1 MQKVG
6 GMVRRAG
13 PDGVLNATSGCGV
26 TSCAA
31 SRAGRDTLD
40 ESSVR
45 ASGPENAH
53 EKMERTT
60 SYGVFV
66 ARLLLTALACV
77 AAGAAPVAAQVAV
90 PAERAYLV
98 GEGDVLA
105 VRVVNETDLSGEYTV
120 GPDGTIVFPLLGRL
134 QAAGRSAA
142 EIEADLI
149 ARLGDG
155 YLKNALVRVQ
165 VTSFLSK
172 RIFVLGEV
180 ATPGPIPL
188 SGRMTLIEAMAAAGS
203 LTENAGGELTVVRGA
218 APQVVSLEVSEQ
230 DLAATGET
238 VEVLRLSV
246 ASLREGRWPQDF
258 FLQDGDTVFVPR
270 VEMFYING
278 NVMVPGVYPIEPGVT
293 VLRALAMAGGVTA
306 MGAQGRVRIVRIVD
320 GAKQEFD
327 VELDD
332 LVQAGDTIV
341 VPARF
346 F

>member
-1 MQKVG
+1 MQHPG
-6 GMVRRAG
+6 
-13 PDGVLNATSGCGV
+13 GV

-31 SRAGRDTLD
+31 SGAGRGAPD
-40 ESSVR
+40 ESPAR
-45 ASGPENAH
+45 ASGPESVH

-66 ARLLLTALACV
+66 ARLVLAALASL
-77 AAGAAPVAAQVAV
+77 AADAVPDAAAQVAV

-98 GEGDVLA
+98 GEGDVLG
-105 VRVVNETDLSGEYTV
+105 VRVVNEAELSGDYTV

-149 ARLGDG
+149 ARLADG

-165 VTSFLSK
+165 VASFLSK

-180 ATPGPIPL
+180 ASPGAIPL
-188 SGRMTLIEAMAAAGS
+188 TGRMTLIEAMSAAGS
-203 LTENAGGELTVVRGA
+203 LTENAGGELRVVRGT
-218 APQVVSLEVSEQ
+218 APQVASLEVREQ
-230 DLAATGET
+230 DLAATTET

-278 NVMVPGVYPIEPGVT
+278 NVMVPGVYPMEPGVT

-332 LVQAGDTIV
+332 PVQAGDTIV